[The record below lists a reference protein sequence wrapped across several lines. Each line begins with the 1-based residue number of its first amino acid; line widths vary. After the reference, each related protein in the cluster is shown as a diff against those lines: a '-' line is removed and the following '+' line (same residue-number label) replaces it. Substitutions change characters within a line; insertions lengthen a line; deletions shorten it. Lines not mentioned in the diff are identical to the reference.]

1 MMTGVAVSDAS
12 PLIALHQID
21 RLELL
26 HGLFSV
32 TVVPTVVAEEVTP
45 SLGMLPRWIEVQDA
59 DRIPPMPRRVDA
71 GERAAIAL
79 AVQLASDAVVLDDLA
94 GRLAAV
100 QMGLRAVG
108 SLGLLVR
115 AKRVRLIEEVRP
127 LMDAMVAN
135 GLFTSEQLRLEIL
148 NAAGET
154 ER

>member
-1 MMTGVAVSDAS
+1 MTSGVAVSDAS

-26 HGLFSV
+26 HDLFAM
-32 TVVPTVVAEEVTP
+32 TVVPTVVAEEVAP
-45 SLGMLPRWIEVQDA
+45 SLGMLPRWIGIQDA
-59 DRIPPMPRRVDA
+59 DRIPPFPRRVDA

-79 AVQLASDAVVLDDLA
+79 AIQLASDAVILDDLA
-94 GRLAAV
+94 GRLAAAEL
-100 QMGLRAVG
+100 GLRAIG

-115 AKRVRLIEEVRP
+115 AKRMRLIEEVRP
-127 LMDAMVAN
+127 LMDGMVAN
-135 GLFTSEQLRLEIL
+135 GLFTSEQLRFEIL